1 MKGTASCL
9 VIMGTILILAPAI
22 MDYLY
27 QLNYV
32 HAVTAGAGA
41 VVMKT
46 ISSAYRLCAI
56 VFGAIMVFVGIGMGF
71 SALERG

>member
-46 ISSAYRLCAI
+46 ISSAYRLFAI